1 MGRKDDIF
9 HFQQLRRGIIAEL
22 EYIQTGAMNR
32 PVFQCLHQSLFIDQR
47 TAAGVDQD
55 GRRFHLF
62 QFGFTDDMVGF
73 RCIRGIQR
81 DKIGLGEELLLG
93 NVCHVQ
99 LCLFFDIQ
107 LPTVMIEDFHSTGIR
122 TFGKGLSDTSHTDN
136 PQCLPS
142 HVDT

>member
-22 EYIQTGAMNR
+22 EYIQTGTMNR
-32 PVFQCLHQSLFIDQR
+32 PVFQRLHQSLFIDQR
-47 TAAGVDQD
+47 TTASVDQD
-55 GRRFHLF
+55 GRRFHLL
-62 QFGFTDDMVGF
+62 QLGFTDDMVGF
-73 RCIRGIQR
+73 RCIRGIQG
-81 DKIGLGEELLLG
+81 DEIGLGEELLLG

-107 LPTVMIEDFHSTGIR
+107 LATVMIEDFHATGIR
-122 TFGKGLSDTSHTDN
+122 TFGKGFPDTSHTDN
-136 PQCLPS
+136 TQRLPS